1 MESLLSHG
9 IVINKI
15 LKKVTNDLLKMIR
28 ICRTKNL
35 KFKIIPKAL
44 AKYSVRDFAFSMTIC
59 NAAFARRIFRKQELQ
74 FIFEP

>member
-1 MESLLSHG
+1 M
-9 IVINKI
+9 
-15 LKKVTNDLLKMIR
+15 KMIK

-59 NAAFARRIFRKQELQ
+59 NAAFDRRIFRKQELQ